1 MCIIDVLKDTWAGE
15 RERGF
20 TLDKIKKNEE
30 NETKK
35 EKQVEEGDERNKND

>member
-35 EKQVEEGDERNKND
+35 EKQVEVGDERNKND